1 MYVYWGGVDSG
12 KAHLKHYAMLNNK
25 TNLLWDLI
33 GKYIKKIYTTIH
45 HYESNWR
52 DETIH
57 RIIYHNI
64 NGLRKCEK
72 KENRIYQFQSYA
84 HKSSAIDP
92 KNISHGIRGNKRK
105 GYSTD
110 DIKKYTQIEYINT
123 NIYFDIISKHVNQI
137 CQNMDREILD
147 YDDIF
152 KDVDLLTF
160 IPPEYVIQDNINLF
174 QSSINIVPYKSNKID
189 SIISKLDGFADFH
202 PHLEYNV
209 DLLDLYNTDKNRVWD
224 WLDEF
229 NRQEDNI
236 ITLLKKYNIPYRM
249 FDLDNDRYKDVF
261 GWEIELPN
269 NYTHRKN
276 SWQNND
282 RYAIVQDIAREYVQ
296 R

>member
-33 GKYIKKIYTTIH
+33 GKYIKKIYTTTH

-72 KENRIYQFQSYA
+72 KENRVYQYESYS
-84 HKSSAIDP
+84 HKNSAIDP
-92 KNISHGIRGNKRK
+92 NAAFHGIRGNKRK
-105 GYSTD
+105 GYSVD
-110 DIKKYTQIEYINT
+110 DINKYTQIEYINT

-137 CQNMDREILD
+137 CQDMDRKILD
-147 YDDIF
+147 YDEIF

-160 IPPEYVIQDNINLF
+160 IPPKYVIQDNINLF
-174 QSSINIVPYKSNKID
+174 QSAINIVPYKSNKID
-189 SIISKLDGFADFH
+189 SIISKLDGFADYQ
-202 PHLEYNV
+202 PHLEYNL
-209 DLLDLYNTDKNRVWD
+209 DLLEVYNTDKNRVWY

-229 NRQEDNI
+229 NRQKDDVIE
-236 ITLLKKYNIPYRM
+236 LLKKYEIPYIM
-249 FDLDNDRYKDVF
+249 FDLDTDSYKDVF
-261 GWEIELPN
+261 GWDIELPRN
-269 NYTHRKN
+269 HTHRKS
-276 SWQNND
+276 SWQNNE
-282 RYAIVQDIAREYVQ
+282 RYAMIQDIAKEYVQ